1 MSKPLILESFAE
13 SIDDHS
19 LLDISKDLLFL
30 RTIEEFL
37 LTCKVTL
44 GTMTVFAI
52 LELLRTCY

>member
-1 MSKPLILESFAE
+1 MSKPLVLESFAE
-13 SIDDHS
+13 SIDDQS

-44 GTMTVFAI
+44 GTMNVFAI